1 MSAKTQDKKLQI
13 DILEREV
20 QALHQPFTLL
30 NILASRTDIEAL
42 EYCEIQDALQGI
54 ESLLYAKLE
63 RIEDRIAM
71 LKGVNND

>member
-1 MSAKTQDKKLQI
+1 MNAKTQDKKPHI
-13 DILEREV
+13 ESLERNI
-20 QALHQPFTLL
+20 QALHQPITLL

-63 RIEDRIAM
+63 IIEGEIAM
-71 LKGVNND
+71 LKGVSND

>member
-1 MSAKTQDKKLQI
+1 MNAKTQDKKLQI

-42 EYCEIQDALQGI
+42 ECCEIQDALKGI

-63 RIEDRIAM
+63 IIEDRIAM
-71 LKGVNND
+71 LKED